1 MDDLMF
7 GNESVVAVVGFEGDC
22 KVFQHNYS
30 HICDSLGSILPGGRI
45 RINGLDGGK
54 SLLSTCLVTVTK

>member
-1 MDDLMF
+1 MAMDDLMF

-30 HICDSLGSILPGGRI
+30 TFMIL
-45 RINGLDGGK
+45 
-54 SLLSTCLVTVTK
+54 